1 MPRTILFDLD
11 GTLVDTRAASWA
23 LFSET
28 NTLFGLGIDTQ
39 ADFFKAFEHNFFD
52 SLAKLSL
59 EPERINS
66 AQQHFMQ
73 ALRERY
79 NPPFIPGMADVIRAL
94 APHCTLAVVSSN
106 DIGAIRRILKA
117 AELANCFSHVFSGD
131 VEPRKSI
138 SIRHFL
144 KQHGYTG
151 SRLCSPD
158 YQGTDQDRPAPAA
171 NEVVLVTDTVGD
183 IAEAIDA
190 GVRTIGVTW
199 GMHTEQ
205 QLLEAGAERVAIWPQ
220 ELIAWLRTAGN
231 HALVGASKVEFVDE
245 SVCQCSYETQ
255 TPLKCSQDLVLS
267 TGVQRREQVLQRRLA
282 VASRELDS
290 GFAMANRPDSEAAQD
305 ELRQALARIMGGPL

>member
-28 NTLFGLGIDTQ
+28 NAHFGLGIDTQ
-39 ADFFKAFEHNFFD
+39 TDFFKAFEHNFFD
-52 SLAKLSL
+52 SLAQLPL
-59 EPERINS
+59 DPARVDG
-66 AQQHFMQ
+66 ARQHFMQ

-79 NPPFIPGMADVIRAL
+79 NPPFIPGMADVVRAL
-94 APHCTLAVVSSN
+94 APFCTLAVVSSN

-117 AELANCFSHVFSGD
+117 SELANCFSHVFSGD
-131 VEPRKSI
+131 VEPRKSV

-158 YQGTDQDRPAPAA
+158 YQGTDQVQPAPAA

-183 IAEAIDA
+183 IAEAVEA

-205 QLLEAGAERVAIWPQ
+205 QLLDAGAERVAVWPQ
-220 ELIAWLRTAGN
+220 ELIAWLRPAGN
-231 HALVGASKVEFVDE
+231 QAAVGTSKVE
-245 SVCQCSYETQ
+245 SVTASECSCSNEPQ
-255 TPLKCSQDLVLS
+255 APLTCSQELVLS
-267 TGVQRREQVLQRRLA
+267 AGVQRREQFLQRRLA
-282 VASRELDS
+282 GATRDLNSAVALAI
-290 GFAMANRPDSEAAQD
+290 GPDGDASQN
-305 ELRQALARIMGGPL
+305 ELRQAVARIMGRPP

>member
-28 NTLFGLGIDTQ
+28 NAHFGLGIDTQ
-39 ADFFKAFEHNFFD
+39 NDFFKAFEHNFFD
-52 SLAKLSL
+52 SLAQLPL
-59 EPERINS
+59 DPARVDG
-66 AQQHFMQ
+66 ARQHFMQ

-79 NPPFIPGMADVIRAL
+79 NPPFIPGMADVVRAL
-94 APHCTLAVVSSN
+94 APFCTLAVVSSN

-117 AELANCFSHVFSGD
+117 SELANCFSHVFSGD
-131 VEPRKSI
+131 VEPRKSV

-158 YQGTDQDRPAPAA
+158 YQGTEQNRPAPAA

-183 IAEAIDA
+183 IAEAMEA

-205 QLLEAGAERVAIWPQ
+205 QLLDAGAERVAIWPQ
-220 ELIAWLRTAGN
+220 ELIAWLRPAGKQ
-231 HALVGASKVEFVDE
+231 ATVGAAQRVFDATECS
-245 SVCQCSYETQ
+245 CSYEPQ
-255 TPLKCSQDLVLS
+255 TPLNCSQELVLS
-267 TGVQRREQVLQRRLA
+267 AGVQRRGQYLQRRLA
-282 VASRELDS
+282 GATRDIDS
-290 GFAMANRPDSEAAQD
+290 GFAPAHRPDGDALQN
-305 ELRQALARIMGGPL
+305 ELRQALARIMGRPP